1 MSKIL
6 VVGNVVKDVYL
17 NLDPKQ
23 NAFEEDEAGT
33 NWLDLSFDGSRH
45 NFFRRTAVFAGARV
59 TREVLESF
67 HHTVR
72 IAAESSAVADYRYIL
87 CKDDQISY
95 LSPATRKK
103 TAWQAPTESYD
114 WIYVDRS
121 ATVSRELVQN
131 ILSFISISPRTR
143 LAYYAHSNM
152 NGDEESLARIATLVF
167 ADDNLKKTD
176 IPQYAGLF
184 CHISENNIVLE
195 GIEQSWRA
203 ETARTGLMTHL
214 TIYSVIAGT
223 VFAAL
228 IDGRNVKDAL
238 LLAKMSV
245 ENASLNDVLPL
256 EKLDKMVMEYQKELV
271 NLRLIAKSVV
281 AKGILAA
288 DESGGSIHKKFEQA
302 GIPDDEAHR
311 RDYRN
316 IFFTT
321 HDLEKYVS
329 GVILFDETARQK
341 ADDGSTFTEF
351 LTRRGI
357 IPGIKVDQGLMNFPD
372 SEEKYTRG
380 LDGLPKRLTEYH
392 EMGLRFAKWRA
403 AFEVVPPS
411 DKAIQKNCE
420 ILAQYAKNCQDALI
434 VPIVEP
440 EVVHDGD
447 YSVDV
452 CAEVTGKILD
462 ELFRQLSLKRVDLKA
477 CILKCNMVLAGK
489 KYAQQSSPE
498 EVGQRTAAVL
508 RAHVPAELAGV
519 VFLSGGQGVEQAT
532 DNLQQVTNNGPFPWP
547 VTFSFARALQG
558 PALDAWQGHNENAD
572 RAREAFYNRLV
583 ANSDAL
589 IKH

>member
-17 NLDPKQ
+17 NLDSEQ
-23 NAFEEDEAGT
+23 NAFEEDEAGV
-33 NWLDLSFDGSRH
+33 NWLDLSFDGSKH

-67 HHTVR
+67 HHHVK
-72 IAAESSAVADYRYIL
+72 IAAEDKIAADYRYIL
-87 CKDDQISY
+87 CKDDQITY
-95 LSPATRKK
+95 LSPAIRRP
-103 TAWQAPTESYD
+103 TAWQAPTETYD

-121 ATVSRELVQN
+121 ATLSMELVQN
-131 ILSFISISPRTR
+131 IQSYMAISPRTR

-152 NGDEESLARIATLVF
+152 NGTEESLARIATLVF
-167 ADDNLKKTD
+167 ADDNLRKAD
-176 IPQYAGLF
+176 IPQYRGLF
-184 CHISENNIVLE
+184 CHISMNNIVLE
-195 GIEQSWRA
+195 GIEQSWKQTR
-203 ETARTGLMTHL
+203 ARTDLMTHL
-214 TIYSVIAGT
+214 TIYSIIAGT

-228 IDGRNVKDAL
+228 TDGRNVKDSL
-238 LLAKMSV
+238 LLAKMSI
-245 ENASLNDVLPL
+245 ENAALNEVLPP
-256 EKLDKMVMEYQKELV
+256 EKLDRLVMEYQKDLM
-271 NLRLIAKSVV
+271 NLRLIASSAVS
-281 AKGILAA
+281 KGILAA

-321 HDLEKYVS
+321 DGLEKYVS
-329 GVILFDETARQK
+329 GVILFNETARQR

-351 LTRRGI
+351 LTRKGI
-357 IPGIKVDQGLMNFPD
+357 IPGIKVDQGLVNFPD
-372 SEEKYTRG
+372 SEEKYTCG
-380 LDGLPKRLTEYH
+380 LDGLPERLAEYH

-411 DKAIQKNCE
+411 ERAIQKNCE

-440 EVVHDGD
+440 EVVHDGN
-447 YSVDV
+447 YSIET

-462 ELFRQLSLKRVDLKA
+462 ELFRQLAAKRVDLAA

-489 KYAQQSSPE
+489 QYPEQSSPE

-558 PALDAWQGHNENAD
+558 PALDAWQGHNENAN
-572 RAREAFYNRLV
+572 RAREAFHARLV
-583 ANSDAL
+583 ANADAL
-589 IKH
+589 KKH